1 MKDKNKGK
9 KKSKSKKI
17 GKVNSFLYIF
27 VNAYYTRKYVKKHNI
42 TLDKSVAKS
51 IKGPAIVIGP
61 HTCDVDHVISALNLY
76 PVRPTFI
83 ISEHLTHLKSTS
95 LFMKLMH
102 AIPKKMFTPDIS
114 TIRSILKAKKENA
127 VIVIFPEGRL
137 SCYGRTLPV
146 TDGTAELLKKLEI
159 DVYLWEANGTYL
171 SFPKWRDKGENRVG
185 KIDSTV
191 KLLLSKE
198 DVAAKDVAEIRRI
211 TEEALYHDD
220 EKLMEGVEFKCENMA
235 RGLERVLYK
244 CPKCHKEWTLTTEGD
259 HIRCSC
265 GLDATLDGFYKLH
278 NAPYESIND
287 WFEWQQNSIDTET
300 EHLESH
306 ARFGA
311 VGADG
316 YMDPNA
322 GEGEVYIDK
331 DEFRLSGKIFGED
344 ISFSV
349 KTEKIGAFPITP
361 GDHIDIYHSG
371 NLIYIYTEP
380 DLNRCVKW
388 VCYLDKFNQATKAAI
403 TE

>member
-27 VNAYYTRKYVKKHNI
+27 VNVFYTRKYVKKHNI
-42 TLDKSVAKS
+42 TLDKSVAKT
-51 IKGPAIVIGP
+51 IKGPAIVIGS

-76 PVRPTFI
+76 PVRPTYI
-83 ISEHLTHLKSTS
+83 VSEHFMHLKSTAT
-95 LFMKLMH
+95 FMKLMH
-102 AIPKKMFTPDIS
+102 VIPKKMFTPDLS

-146 TDGTAELLKKLEI
+146 TEGTAELLKKLEI

-220 EKLMEGVEFKCENMA
+220 EVSMAGVEFKCENMA

-311 VGADG
+311 VGTDG

-322 GEGEVYIDK
+322 GEGEVYMDK

-361 GDHIDIYHSG
+361 GDHIDIYHAG
-371 NLIYIYTEP
+371 NLIYIYPEP
-380 DLNRCVKW
+380 NLNTSVKW
-388 VCYLDKFNQATKAAI
+388 VCYLDKFNQDRKAAI